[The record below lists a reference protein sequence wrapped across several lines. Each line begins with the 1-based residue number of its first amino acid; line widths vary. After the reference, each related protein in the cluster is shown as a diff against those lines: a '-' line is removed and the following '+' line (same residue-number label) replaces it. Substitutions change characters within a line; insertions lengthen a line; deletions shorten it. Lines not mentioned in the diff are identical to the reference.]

1 MPWLNV
7 LMDDERNVKLAGL
20 LGRLLT
26 WIGFVWVSLI
36 VLGGMGILNPGGPL
50 GDFIARFLTGG
61 ILPAFVLLAAG
72 RALRRRSRKRVE
84 ELEQPDESLDRP
96 PATRAEPPAPAPV
109 KASPAPA
116 PPKPPQPR
124 PETKPAPKSLEE
136 ALFKVED
143 RSSMAPEHVVDDPAG
158 LDLHAAPKTSQEMID
173 EARRKFRPESP

>member
-1 MPWLNV
+1 
-7 LMDDERNVKLAGL
+7 MDDERNVKLAGL

-26 WIGFVWVSLI
+26 WIGLVWVSLI

-72 RALRRRSRKRVE
+72 RALRRRSRKRVGE
-84 ELEQPDESLDRP
+84 PEQPVESLDRP
-96 PATRAEPPAPAPV
+96 PAPRAEPPTPAPV

-124 PETKPAPKSLEE
+124 PEPKPAPKSLEE
-136 ALFKVED
+136 VLLKMED
-143 RSSMAPEHVVDDPAG
+143 RSSTAPERVVDDPIE
-158 LDLHAAPKTSQEMID
+158 LDLHTTPKTSQEMID
-173 EARRKFRPESP
+173 EARRKFRP

>member
-1 MPWLNV
+1 
-7 LMDDERNVKLAGL
+7 MDDEPNVKLAGL

-36 VLGGMGILNPGGPL
+36 LLGGMGILNPGGPL
-50 GDFIARFLTGG
+50 DDFISRFLPGG

-84 ELEQPDESLDRP
+84 ETDQPDEPLDRP
-96 PATRAEPPAPAPV
+96 PATRTEPPTSAPV

-116 PPKPPQPR
+116 PPKPPQRR
-124 PETKPAPKSLEE
+124 PEPKPAPKSLEE
-136 ALFKVED
+136 VLTKMED
-143 RSSMAPEHVVDDPAG
+143 RSSTAPEHVVDDPIE

-173 EARRKFRPESP
+173 EARRKFGT